1 TRFTSQLSYLIMVG
15 KNCDGTEKQFKDECT
30 SSTVTKSTATENENT
45 IKARIEGG
53 SSIIQISKNA
63 DTERGGGVEEQLSD
77 SVGGEELHF
86 FSRYRGM
93 LLALLSSFMF
103 SLTSMLVKFLES
115 YDPVTIALWRFQGAL
130 LPSVVFLVFKLTKER
145 YSNALESN
153 SENRKEF
160 VSKQSPRASLLDSL
174 YPPTDKKRLKMLML
188 VLVRS
193 ILTCNALLLH
203 FYSLKNLDMGD
214 ALVISSST
222 PVFVTLFAHYFLGE
236 KCGVIPILSAVMT
249 VFGVIVIAKP
259 PHIFDNEEF
268 DRKTMIGT
276 FLALG
281 SMLVA
286 TCSYL
291 VLRYIRKVHHVLTT
305 LFFGGW
311 GTAETVVLVLVLG
324 VWSWPNCYKDWLAAI
339 ALASLTFTGQ
349 MAIILAM
356 KCEKAGPVSL
366 VRTCDV
372 IFAFFWQICVFD
384 CWPEIYRYEKV

>member
-1 TRFTSQLSYLIMVG
+1 
-15 KNCDGTEKQFKDECT
+15 
-30 SSTVTKSTATENENT
+30 
-45 IKARIEGG
+45 
-53 SSIIQISKNA
+53 
-63 DTERGGGVEEQLSD
+63 
-77 SVGGEELHF
+77 
-86 FSRYRGM
+86 
-93 LLALLSSFMF
+93 
-103 SLTSMLVKFLES
+103 
-115 YDPVTIALWRFQGAL
+115 
-130 LPSVVFLVFKLTKER
+130 
-145 YSNALESN
+145 
-153 SENRKEF
+153 
-160 VSKQSPRASLLDSL
+160 
-174 YPPTDKKRLKMLML
+174 
-188 VLVRS
+188 
-193 ILTCNALLLH
+193 
-203 FYSLKNLDMGD
+203 MGD

-268 DRKTMIGT
+268 DRKTMVCKYLHVRIYALHALCKLFDFMKIGT